1 MERNDMVLDD
11 SAIKVRKDL
20 EKKLKLNKGQMWS
33 YDPNVSQRRLS
44 DKIIIMKYLNLG
56 SEEDLNK
63 LKMAFPIN
71 LIERYWLRGMVYGG
85 QNEPRQI
92 HIAKSV
98 FGIKRPNEYLENKRA
113 NRLKK
118 RTQRSSF

>member
-1 MERNDMVLDD
+1 MERNDMVLED

-20 EKKLKLNKGQMWS
+20 EKKLKLNRGHMWS
-33 YDPNVSQRRLS
+33 YDPNLAQRRLS
-44 DKIIIMKYLNLG
+44 DKVIILKYLDLG
-56 SEEDLNK
+56 SQEDLNK